1 VYVLIVFVIAN
12 GDKSAMMNSRE
23 TSRLKPAYT
32 DGLQICLENDGKM
45 KWVSYMWCC
54 INQFTRKTLK
64 WRVTYSWACRS

>member
-1 VYVLIVFVIAN
+1 MIAN

-64 WRVTYSWACRS
+64 